1 MKRFLALWMAL
12 CLTAAGTVSVLAEQ
26 ISTPNDLST
35 ATPEVSAMPEAS
47 TEPDTT
53 PEPEIPE
60 ATNEPTA
67 ESTLDPTPEP
77 TAAPDTAITPEPE
90 ATPSPATEAPVSSDY
105 GTGPLYVLDNGFKH
119 YGTPEDLIPLNA
131 VLYLY
136 HTDVI
141 TITGTPIED
150 LAALSY
156 ALDPDVFADDT
167 YTIYLSRT
175 SPSGE
180 TQEDTVYLWAG
191 LKQVAPAPTTALDDV
206 ITAGDED
213 ILEWELQVI
222 PADYTA
228 DEPCQPTFT
237 LMALPD
243 LTDGMS
249 YAVILNDGEPQQLS
263 GSSYTPDQSG
273 DYRFALLDEN
283 GSVVGR
289 SARYKVIFAEP
300 TQAPTAEPT
309 TEPTTEPTA
318 VPTEVPTPA
327 PTAVPPMSMDDL
339 QSSMDALIESNTG
352 SAIAWGIVNG
362 EVFSG
367 SLDELLNAD
376 CTVIYI
382 ATRKTIVLSGDITL
396 LSGKTLLPDPDVFGS
411 DWVVTIA
418 NTSANVEL
426 ADALFVSVQ
435 QKTNAEETSAVLT
448 VSTENLTQGKWQHQQ
463 PVFTLSS
470 EPDFPG
476 TAGGYSYAVSVNG
489 SAPVRLAESDYTA
502 LQEGSYTL
510 RFFLLDP
517 DNQIIAQSDDYPVM
531 LDVTAPLLQCSV
543 SRDGS
548 MMIVAGDLGSG
559 AVSCSIDGG
568 ASWQQLTDQGSGV
581 ASCTVT
587 FTENTELAPGMI
599 LVQDRAGNC
608 TANADTVTVT
618 IQNGGAAGGF
628 SGFGGSAGG
637 SSRTT
642 SHAASDVT
650 TVTVYNGV
658 DLLVDTAGMS
668 QLIVGEEELDLFLLL
683 DGADEDAALPT
694 FTASFASSDGTST
707 DTLLLTALD
716 LPDVESDQFTW
727 QFSGQVYKKLAAS
740 GIDYLALRCGDQ
752 MTVLSTAGFTGGIR
766 YSMYRAQG
774 IPSKDFIYTLRMEP
788 EEETI
793 TLDVTVSGETW
804 QLTDDPSAEIY
815 YFDIVTGSTDN
826 FDLLS
831 E

>member
-1 MKRFLALWMAL
+1 MKRLLALWLAL
-12 CLTAAGTVSVLAEQ
+12 CLTVVGTVSVLAEQ

-35 ATPEVSAMPEAS
+35 ATPEVSAAPEIS
-47 TEPDTT
+47 TT
-53 PEPEIPE
+53 PEATPESEIPDVT
-60 ATNEPTA
+60 AEPT
-67 ESTLDPTPEP
+67 DEP
-77 TAAPDTAITPEPE
+77 TQEPILTPDASITPEPE
-90 ATPSPATEAPVSSDY
+90 ATPIPATEAPVSADY

-119 YGTPEDLIPLNA
+119 YGTPEELIPLNA

-141 TITGTPIED
+141 AITDTPIES

-156 ALDPDVFADDT
+156 ALDPDVFTDDT
-167 YTIYLSRT
+167 YTIYLSQN
-175 SPSGE
+175 SPSGN
-180 TQEDTVYLWAG
+180 TQENTVYLWAG
-191 LKQVAPAPTTALDDV
+191 LKQTVPTPTTALDDV
-206 ITAGDED
+206 INAGDED

-228 DEPCQPTFT
+228 NEPCQPTFT

-243 LTDGMS
+243 LTEGMS
-249 YAVILNDGEPQQLS
+249 YAVILNDGEPQRLS
-263 GSSYTPDQSG
+263 GSSYSPSQSG
-273 DYRFALLDEN
+273 EYRFALLDAEGN
-283 GSVVGR
+283 VVGR

-300 TQAPTAEPT
+300 TQAPT

-339 QSSMDALIESNTG
+339 QSSMDALIENNTG
-352 SAIAWGIVNG
+352 SGIAWGIVNG

-367 SLDELLNAD
+367 SLDDLLNTD
-376 CTVIYI
+376 CAVIYI
-382 ATRKTIVLSGDITL
+382 ATRKTIVLSGDMTR

-418 NTSANVEL
+418 NTSASVEL

-435 QKTNAEETSAVLT
+435 QKTYAEETSAVLT
-448 VSTENLTQGKWQHQQ
+448 VSAENLTQGKWQHQT
-463 PVFTLSS
+463 PVFALSS
-470 EPDFPG
+470 EPDLPG
-476 TAGGYSYAVSVNG
+476 TVGGYSYAVSVDG
-489 SAPVRLAESDYTA
+489 SAPVRLAESAYTA

-517 DNQIIAQSDDYPVM
+517 DNQTVAQSDDYPVM

-568 ASWQQLTDQGSGV
+568 ASWQQMTDQGSGV

-587 FTENTELAPGMI
+587 FTESTELASGMI
-599 LVQDRAGNC
+599 LVQDRAGNR

-618 IQNGGAAGGF
+618 VQNSSISGGF
-628 SGFGGSAGG
+628 GSIRGGSTQA
-637 SSRTT
+637 T

-668 QLIVGEEELDLFLLL
+668 QLIVGEEALDLFLLL
-683 DGADEDAALPT
+683 DDADEDAVPPT
-694 FTASFASSDGTST
+694 FTASFASSDGTLT
-707 DTLLLTALD
+707 DTLLLTALN
-716 LPDVESDQFTW
+716 LPDGEENQYTW

-752 MTVLSTAGFTGGIR
+752 LTVLSTAGFTGGIR

-788 EEETI
+788 KEENI

>member
-1 MKRFLALWMAL
+1 MKRLLALWMAL
-12 CLTAAGTVSVLAEQ
+12 CLTAACPVSVLAEQ

-35 ATPEVSAMPEAS
+35 AAPEDSAMPESS
-47 TEPDTT
+47 TLPAATPESEIPEITDEPTTEPTLTPDPDTT
-53 PEPEIPE
+53 PAPE
-60 ATNEPTA
+60 ATT
-67 ESTLDPTPEP
+67 
-77 TAAPDTAITPEPE
+77 I
-90 ATPSPATEAPVSSDY
+90 PATEAPVSADY

-119 YGTPEDLIPLNA
+119 YGTPAELIPLNTM
-131 VLYLY
+131 LYLY
-136 HTDVI
+136 RTDVI
-141 TITGTPIED
+141 AITGISIED
-150 LAALSY
+150 LAVLSY
-156 ALDPDVFADDT
+156 ALDPDVFTDDA
-167 YTIYLSRT
+167 YTIYLSQT

-191 LKQVAPAPTTALDDV
+191 LKQADPAPTTALDDV

-213 ILEWELQVI
+213 ILEWELQVF
-222 PADYTA
+222 PTDYTA

-243 LTDGMS
+243 LTEGMS
-249 YAVILNDGEPQQLS
+249 YAVIQNDGEPQRLS
-263 GSSYTPDQSG
+263 SSSYIPQQSG
-273 DYRFALLDEN
+273 EYRFALLDGN
-283 GSVVGR
+283 GSIVGR

-300 TQAPTAEPT
+300 T
-309 TEPTTEPTA
+309 A
-318 VPTEVPTPA
+318 VPTEVPTSA

-339 QSSMDALIESNTG
+339 QSSMDALIESSTG

-376 CTVIYI
+376 CNVIYI
-382 ATRKTIVLSGDITL
+382 ATRKTIVLSGDITR
-396 LSGKTLLPDPDVFGS
+396 LSGKALLPDPDLFGS

-418 NTSANVEL
+418 NTSASVEL

-435 QKTNAEETSAVLT
+435 QKTNAEETSASLA
-448 VSTENLTQGKWQHQQ
+448 VSAENLTQGKWQHQA
-463 PVFTLSS
+463 PEFALSS
-470 EPDFPG
+470 EPDLPG
-476 TAGGYSYAVSVNG
+476 TVGGYSYAVSVNG
-489 SAPVRLAESDYTA
+489 SAPVRLAESAYTA

-510 RFFLLDP
+510 RFALLDP
-517 DNQIIAQSDDYPVM
+517 DNQIVAQSDDYPVM

-559 AVSCSIDGG
+559 AVSFSADGG

-599 LVQDRAGNC
+599 LVQDRAGNR

-618 IQNGGAAGGF
+618 IPSSGAAGGF
-628 SGFGGSAGG
+628 SSVRG
-637 SSRTT
+637 SSARVT

-668 QLIVGEEELDLFLLL
+668 QLIVGEEALDLFLLL
-683 DGADEDAALPT
+683 DNADEDAALPT

-707 DTLLLTALD
+707 DTLLLTTLD
-716 LPDVESDQFTW
+716 LPDTENDQFTW

-752 MTVLSTAGFTGGIR
+752 LTVLSTAGFTGGIR

-788 EEETI
+788 KDTTI

-815 YFDIVTGSTDN
+815 YFDIVTGSTDS